1 MTRIDHDHNQAP
13 EPLRW
18 RFSTQA
24 DLDFILATEQ
34 AADNR
39 QWIFQWTAEQHLAAM
54 QEPDCRHLILEAVA
68 ENKATATAETRRVGY
83 ALLYGFANPNRA
95 IELRRLAISEKGRGL
110 GHAAMRL
117 LAELAFGQGKAHR
130 FWLDLYETNS
140 RALHLYES
148 EGFSRE
154 GLLRDHVLR
163 DGSWHSFI
171 VMSILEDEYR
181 RRPQ

>member
-1 MTRIDHDHNQAP
+1 MTKFDHDQRP
-13 EPLRW
+13 EPLRL

-39 QWIFQWTAEQHLAAM
+39 LWIFQWPAEQHLAAM
-54 QEPDCRHLILEAVA
+54 RDPDCRHLILEAVV
-68 ENKATATAETRRVGY
+68 ENSATADAETRRFGY
-83 ALLYGFANPNRA
+83 ALLYGFTNPNRA
-95 IELRRLAISEKGRGL
+95 IELRRLAITDKGRGL
-110 GHAAMRL
+110 GHSAVRL
-117 LAELAFGQGKAHR
+117 LAELAFEQSKAHR

-163 DGSWHSFI
+163 DGQWHSFI
-171 VMSILEDEYR
+171 VMSLLEDEYR
-181 RRPQ
+181 RGAQ